1 MVLSEVQVALASNL
15 GWSKLFVA
23 TLGLVLVVYK
33 LAALV
38 LKRKHLIR
46 HTKAF
51 PGPPPHFLFGNVHE
65 VSHYPSIYL
74 SIYPSIH
81 LSIYPSIYLSIY
93 LSIYPSIH
101 LSIYLSI
108 HLSIYLSIYLYIWL
122 IYRSYVQFKG
132 DGTEMDRMVAWG
144 KQYPYAYTM
153 WLGPSFCALNVHH
166 PDFMKTLLAKP
177 FLSHR
182 LNDYFLQ
189 HVCVFSGKGLLLSE
203 GKRWFRHRR
212 LLTPGFH
219 YDILKP
225 YIKLTAESTEV
236 MLDKWQKYAHT
247 GKSFELFEHV
257 SLMTLDTI
265 LKCAFNCRSNCQTE
279 GSTNAYI
286 KAVYE
291 LSFLSS
297 KRSRTFFYHNDLIFN
312 LSPHGFRYRNA
323 CKVAHSHT
331 EEVIRK
337 RREALKDDTKKQS
350 TQSKRHLDFL
360 DILLSAKDEHQ
371 HSLSDAD
378 IRAEVDTFMFEGH
391 DTTASGLSFILY
403 SLACHPEHQNKCR
416 DEILTALEG
425 KDTME
430 WDDLSKIP
438 YTTMCIKES
447 LRLYP
452 PVPGISRTLT
462 KPMTFVDGRTLPA
475 GFVVTAA
482 IYSVHRNE
490 TVWENPNEFNPLR
503 FLPEN
508 VSKRS
513 PHAFVPFAAGPRNC
527 IGQNFAM
534 NELKVAVAL
543 TLKRYQLM
551 ADPTFKPKILPRL
564 VLRSLNVV
572 FKCVLTQA
580 FI

>member
-65 VSHYPSIYL
+65 
-74 SIYPSIH
+74 
-81 LSIYPSIYLSIY
+81 
-93 LSIYPSIH
+93 
-101 LSIYLSI
+101 
-108 HLSIYLSIYLYIWL
+108 
-122 IYRSYVQFKG
+122 FKG

-166 PDFMKTLLAKP
+166 PDFMKTLLSSSEPKDEMRYG
-177 FLSHR
+177 FLESWI
-182 LNDYFLQ
+182 
-189 HVCVFSGKGLLLSE
+189 GKGLLLSE

-279 GSTNAYI
+279 GTNAYI

-564 VLRSLNVV
+564 VLRSLNGIHIRIKPVDGN
-572 FKCVLTQA
+572 Q
-580 FI
+580 